1 MDRIL
6 CITGGS
12 RGIGA
17 ATARLAARQGY
28 AVAVGYLGRRDAAE
42 ALVAQI
48 VANGGMARA
57 LQVDVALEASVEAF
71 FAAVDRALGPL
82 TALVN
87 NAGVLDTQC
96 RLEDMDAARLQRVF
110 ATNVTG
116 SFLCAREAVRRMST
130 RHGGA
135 GGAIVNVSS
144 AAARLGAPG
153 QYVDYAASK
162 GAIDTFTVGLAK
174 ELATE
179 NIRVNAV
186 RPGVIDTD
194 IQSPGIHVLFQ
205 LENETIQYSLN
216 DYLWGRCKAEQTAY
230 DVSDRALTAAGAAV
244 VYRELADLSHTYP
257 GEMNAPILDWLTDAA

>member
-48 VANGGMARA
+48 VANGGVARA

-116 SFLCAREAVRRMST
+116 SFLCAREAA
-130 RHGGA
+130 RHMIAAGR
-135 GGAIVNVSS
+135 GGAIVFTASIMGLSGGGFGGNVNY
-144 AAARLGAPG
+144 
-153 QYVDYAASK
+153 QASK
-162 GAIDTFTVGLAK
+162 GGVVNLARGLAV
-174 ELATE
+174 EWAPHR
-179 NIRVNAV
+179 IRVNAV
-186 RPGVIDTD
+186 APGWVRTPFIGWDKD
-194 IQSPGIHVLFQ
+194 PGRLARLADWVPL
-205 LENETIQYSLN
+205 
-216 DYLWGRCKAEQTAY
+216 GRLAEAEEIAPAI
-230 DVSDRALTAAGAAV
+230 VFLAGPGAAMITGHTLPV
-244 VYRELADLSHTYP
+244 DGGFLAK
-257 GEMNAPILDWLTDAA
+257 

>member
-48 VANGGMARA
+48 VANGGVARA

-130 RHGGA
+130 RHGGR
-135 GGAIVNVSS
+135 GGAIVNLSS
-144 AAARLGAPG
+144 RAARLGSPG
-153 QYVDYAASK
+153 EYIDYAASK
-162 GAIDTFTVGLAK
+162 GAIDTLTVGLAK
-174 ELATE
+174 EVAAE
-179 NIRVNAV
+179 GIRVNAV
-186 RPGVIDTD
+186 SPGLIATD
-194 IQSPGIHVLFQ
+194 IH
-205 LENETIQYSLN
+205 
-216 DYLWGRCKAEQTAY
+216 
-230 DVSDRALTAAGAAV
+230 AAGGEPGRVA
-244 VYRELADLSHTYP
+244 RLASAIPMQRGGEPDEVARAILWLLSDDASYVT
-257 GEMNAPILDWLTDAA
+257 GANLDVAGGR